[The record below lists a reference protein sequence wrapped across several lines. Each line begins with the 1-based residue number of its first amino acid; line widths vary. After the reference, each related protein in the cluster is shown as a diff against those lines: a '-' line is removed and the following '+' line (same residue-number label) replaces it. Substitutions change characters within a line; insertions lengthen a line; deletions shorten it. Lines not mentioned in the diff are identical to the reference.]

1 MRGMTASTE
10 TAAAGND
17 SSDFAKGRAIKT
29 RSPASPP
36 GGLESSSSE
45 AGEQELI
52 ILIGPTFPLRAQHG
66 TGMPDQNLPGAN
78 TVELIFAPAAAAIL
92 FTKETGEATGV
103 PLANAGYDPNEARI
117 PAGHAGAAGAQSN
130 KALVE
135 TPPPG
140 LVLSGG
146 NDWRLGESLPDL
158 TGASAM

>member
-1 MRGMTASTE
+1 MA
-10 TAAAGND
+10 NQ
-17 SSDFAKGRAIKT
+17 K
-29 RSPASPP
+29 SP
-36 GGLESSSSE
+36 
-45 AGEQELI
+45 
-52 ILIGPTFPLRAQHG
+52 G
-66 TGMPDQNLPGAN
+66 TN
-78 TVELIFAPAAAAIL
+78 TVEMIFAPAAAAIM
-92 FTKETGEATGV
+92 FTNETGEDTGV
-103 PLANAGYDPNEARI
+103 SLANAGYDPNEARI

>member
-1 MRGMTASTE
+1 
-10 TAAAGND
+10 
-17 SSDFAKGRAIKT
+17 
-29 RSPASPP
+29 
-36 GGLESSSSE
+36 
-45 AGEQELI
+45 
-52 ILIGPTFPLRAQHG
+52 
-66 TGMPDQNLPGAN
+66 MPDQNLPGAN

-92 FTKETGEATGV
+92 FTKETGEDTGV

-117 PAGHAGAAGAQSN
+117 PAGQAGGGQWTAAGAAGAQSN

-146 NDWRLGESLPDL
+146 YDWRLGESLPDL